1 MSQSEIFWQNDV
13 HWRDLLKFIAR
24 GSIPGSIG
32 IEIRLPWQREV
43 MLSLARRILCESGSA
58 CGQCP
63 SCRAWVDM
71 EHPDLLVAGEP
82 DVPAPVDECRAKSAD
97 LSLSPVVAPVRLLV
111 FYAPEKMSPGAVNS
125 LLKITEEPPSKGHL
139 LYMMDRGTIL
149 STLRSRLWM
158 LSFSVEEKIAPLT
171 PPASQ
176 SEWLR
181 WLKENEKNDGQKWYA
196 MAHGYASWLCK
207 NGELTRAGA
216 LRQLAETALATHL
229 SAAMWTDLLFLLLR
243 EEYPFE
249 HVFDDFRQTSLP
261 GADRCRKQHSF

>member
-13 HWRDLLKFIAR
+13 HWHELLKFIAR
-24 GSIPGSIG
+24 GSVPGSIG

-63 SCRAWVDM
+63 SCRAWVDA

-82 DVPAPVDECRAKSAD
+82 DAPAPIDECRAKSAD

-125 LLKITEEPPSKGHL
+125 LLKITEEPPPKGHL

-158 LSFSVEEKIAPLT
+158 LSFSVEEKIAAALV
-171 PPASQ
+171 
-176 SEWLR
+176 ER
-181 WLKENEKNDGQKWYA
+181 KREKRRTE
-196 MAHGYASWLCK
+196 MVRHGAWLCVVALQK
-207 NGELTRAGA
+207 RQAGA
-216 LRQLAETALATHL
+216 RRH
-229 SAAMWTDLLFLLLR
+229 AAPACRDGARHPPVCGDVDRSFVSSVER
-243 EEYPFE
+243 G
-249 HVFDDFRQTSLP
+249 VSL
-261 GADRCRKQHSF
+261 

>member
-1 MSQSEIFWQNDV
+1 M
-13 HWRDLLKFIAR
+13 
-24 GSIPGSIG
+24 
-32 IEIRLPWQREV
+32 
-43 MLSLARRILCESGSA
+43 
-58 CGQCP
+58 
-63 SCRAWVDM
+63 
-71 EHPDLLVAGEP
+71 LVAGEP
-82 DVPAPVDECRAKSAD
+82 DAPAPIDECRAKSAD

-125 LLKITEEPPSKGHL
+125 LLKITEEPPPKGHL

-158 LSFSVEEKIAPLT
+158 LSFSVEEKIAPLS

-181 WLKENEKNDGQKWYA
+181 WLKENEKNDVQKWYA

-207 NGELTRAGA
+207 NGKLERAGM

-249 HVFDDFRQTSLP
+249 HVFDDFRQTALP
-261 GADRCRKQHSF
+261 GADRCRK

>member
-1 MSQSEIFWQNDV
+1 MNQIETFLQNNV
-13 HWRDLLKFIAR
+13 HWRELLKFIAQ

-32 IEIRLPWQREV
+32 IKIHLPWQREV
-43 MLSLARRILCESGSA
+43 MFSLAHHILCESGSA
-58 CGQCP
+58 CGTCK
-63 SCRAWVDM
+63 SCRAWINM
-71 EHPDLLVAGEP
+71 EHPDLLIAGEP
-82 DVPAPVDECRAKSAD
+82 DAPASIDECRTKSAD
-97 LSLSPVVAPVRLLV
+97 LSLSPVAAPVRLLA

-139 LYMMDRGTIL
+139 LYMMDCSNIL
-149 STLRSRLWM
+149 PTLKSRLWM
-158 LSFSVEEKIAPLT
+158 LSFFVEEKIEPLM
-171 PPASQ
+171 PPNSQ
-176 SEWLR
+176 AEWLH

-207 NGELTRAGA
+207 NGDLKRAGM

-249 HVFDDFRQTSLP
+249 HVFDDFRQTALP
-261 GADRCRKQHSF
+261 RADCC